1 MPEGPFT
8 KFYNIV
14 TAFAV
19 LYVGFSVF
27 IVLGFANFL
36 PPHGLH
42 TFDTIVDAWFWFDMV
57 LNFFTAFYH
66 NGKIVTH
73 PLEIMVY
80 YGRSWFVV
88 DLLGNIPY
96 EAIFDMRSMT
106 RANRELVKIV
116 KFLKIPRLLR
126 LARLRRILQGKGKY
140 VSLVVYFALVV
151 LGIHAAGCLW
161 MFVLQPCGRFP
172 PECSPDGLLCDWQY
186 YEDIVPSLIVNNP
199 YLGPEC
205 LPSNIGSLYAMAFS
219 YGASMV
225 LGSGGIDPTTMDG
238 GHYRTRESS
247 IADNLANDNST
258 STFYNTTVSTNSP
271 TTLTLHDIVDVS
283 PFTPNSFGDSGWA
296 TMWILSAITRIVG
309 YIVVA
314 FLTGVIV
321 KLEINA
327 GYRETMFRRRVDAI
341 EAELHSYGAL
351 IPEPLMRRIREHIAE
366 RWHSGDFGNS
376 ELMTSGIFSDQLRGE
391 IVASLNKDVLMKI
404 PFFRSA
410 TFEAIQQV
418 CAVAQERKF
427 LAGELIYRRGEISSG
442 LYLVRSGTVIVTPLS
457 YSSWGGSIRRR
468 WNTDG
473 DEEADGVQHPD
484 ESRDAGTRPMK
495 VSFMR
500 MKRKAKAS
508 LRKSF
513 SRQSFMFGRNRHHQS
528 SSTVFPLASTAFPVT
543 AGSWFGESEL
553 VREIVMES
561 DPSDCRRTTTVEA
574 KSNVRLLFISKND
587 LSKILFENPQILME
601 LLICHEKRFNSPDLP
616 DDLRE
621 AFRFSDEWE
630 DKLGRVIEEISRAR
644 QVNIFPPSTLS

>member
-8 KFYNIV
+8 KVYNIV

-19 LYVGFSVF
+19 LYVGFTVF
-27 IVLGFANFL
+27 VMLGFANFL
-36 PPHGLH
+36 PPRGLH
-42 TFDTIVDAWFWFDMV
+42 TFEKVIDAWFWFDMA
-57 LNFFTAFYH
+57 LNFITAFYH

-73 PLEIMVY
+73 PLEIMAH
-80 YGRSWFVV
+80 YGKSWFIV

-96 EAIFDMRSMT
+96 EAILDLNSTPRT
-106 RANRELVKIV
+106 GRELVKVV

-140 VSLVVYFALVV
+140 ISLIVYFALVL

-161 MFVLQPCGRFP
+161 MLVLAPCGHFP
-172 PECSPDGLLCDWQY
+172 PECDLDGTICDWKY
-186 YEDIVPSLIVNNP
+186 YEDIIPSIVLSSP

-205 LPSNIGSLYAMAFS
+205 LPSKIGSLYAMAFS

-225 LGSGGIDPTTMDG
+225 LGSSGLDPTTMDG
-238 GHYRTRESS
+238 GHYRTRESTLG
-247 IADNLANDNST
+247 DNFNND
-258 STFYNTTVSTNSP
+258 TFSFFETTVSTNSQ
-271 TTLTLHDIVDVS
+271 TTLTIHDLINVS
-283 PFTPNSFGDSGWA
+283 PFPPNSFGDSSW
-296 TMWILSAITRIVG
+296 TSMWILSAIIRILG
-309 YIVVA
+309 YVVVA

-351 IPEPLMRRIREHIAE
+351 IPESLMRRIREHIAE
-366 RWHSGDFGNS
+366 RWHTGDFGSS

-468 WNTDG
+468 WNPEG
-473 DEEADGVQHPD
+473 EGEADGVANQEEIRD
-484 ESRDAGTRPMK
+484 EGTRPMK

-513 SRQSFMFGRNRHHQS
+513 SRRSFLNRS
-528 SSTVFPLASTAFPVT
+528 SRSKNSTVFPLSTTAFPVT

-553 VREIVMES
+553 VREICMES
-561 DPSDCRRTTTVEA
+561 DASDCRRTTTVEA
-574 KSNVRLLFISKND
+574 KTNVRLLFISKND

-601 LLICHEKRFNSPDLP
+601 LLICHEKRFNSPDIP
-616 DDLRE
+616 EDLRE

-630 DKLGRVIEEISRAR
+630 ERLAKVVAEISRAR
-644 QVNIFPPSTLS
+644 QVNIFQSSTSFS